1 MLATNTPMNETLVRR
16 SILSWLRLRPTPQ
29 VYLLGD
35 HPSLHNLARQFP
47 NHVHVEPR
55 VESSFDGVPLFSSVV
70 ARAEAIAPRLLR
82 RLPFA
87 FDHLPDHIQPRKHR
101 GAQEL
106 SEPEVREFVVRNSV
120 VESGSGELAFV
131 MWNHVAR
138 DPIPPFVCGRGGHW
152 QWLLRQLV
160 LGKQRVAVDATSAVT
175 AAMVMGAV
183 PVSSAAHTD
192 RSHSQLWLAGG
203 CNRGGV
209 EADSGANGGGE
220 GGTEGGGDGGRG
232 VWAGGGGA
240 WHCEVNR
247 RLEEQGAEQQRRML
261 DEGRVGLHA
270 GSSSS
275 SDEGGT
281 SSGEG
286 GGSSGGVDGK
296 TTGGKKKEVPQF
308 SVSVPSP
315 MDLPWAAMPCH
326 DTMTTTSVC
335 LLPRVRPAAC
345 PCELAPYH
353 GRTALDSI
361 PAPQDPLYFTCSVP
375 SALAL
380 HSESVRAASANL
392 STSSNSTPA
401 AADSHSSGG
410 EGQSS
415 AAAAVGGGAGE
426 AEGGAGEGR
435 GVAVREGHAL
445 QALLPVVADR
455 HGMVVLVAVS
465 DGDQDVLL
473 SFVCMLRHLNIT
485 NFLIAAT
492 DLPIL
497 SFAYLHS
504 LPVFHL
510 PSLDTPL
517 SSPSST
523 PLPSPHCTS
532 LTCRRRHSMH
542 VRSGAA
548 LAIVRLG
555 YHVASTL
562 VDTVWFHN
570 PLPDLL
576 AFGPN
581 AVAIQS
587 SVTDVDQPANSAEGR
602 STMSTGFFFVRGE
615 EKSAAALAAVVAH
628 AGGSRMAEHLSFFRV
643 LCGENGQLLLGS
655 DACRSPSGVKTRLLN
670 RRHFPTAAMFG
681 LWDAA
686 NVRKACGRIGCR
698 VLPSDHKLD
707 RAEKCRRLQERGLW
721 FGKNAR
727 ALSVASQVDLLR
739 MIRDRNMRRLMRQPF
754 KLHDSLMAA
763 FVAFIGL
770 YIATIVNSLTSNET
784 GLSFS
789 YYSLPFCQP
798 EEGIQRLDENF
809 GEVLIGDLIENSPY
823 KFRTLVK
830 QRAVKACD
838 VGPLTE
844 ADVENL
850 KSKIDGFYHVNFLLD
865 NLPVTLF
872 SLEDNEGDILTGIP
886 IGYSYNG
893 QYYLYNH
900 ILFKVLVHEYVE
912 SPAALAGMST
922 GYSSVDVFPQDGSYT
937 NQNSSSNGTAK
948 GFVVVGFESAACSI
962 RRSPDPEIP
971 RYSTLDPIDCFRGDP
986 QPIAPGESVVFSFD
1000 VLWEKSPIQWA
1011 SRWDA
1016 YLKMRGDKVHWFSIL
1031 NSLVVISCLAA
1042 AVFAILLRSVHRDL
1056 ARINSRD
1063 KEEAQQ
1069 LADESGWKL
1078 LVGDIFRSPPHP
1090 EVLCIVVSNG
1100 SQLLCM
1106 AVVTIFF
1113 AALGFMSP
1121 ASRGAL
1127 LMGMVLFYLLLSVV
1141 SGYVAARMWVTL
1153 SGVTVAS
1160 AVPFSLFSYLF
1171 LLWFVISVPLTILGC
1186 NLGLREPKIAYPVR
1200 TNQIPREIPE
1210 PNYMIHLGFHGYG
1223 SYTPW
1228 LLILAGGILPFG
1240 TLYIELYFIMSSM
1253 WMQRVY
1259 YGFGFLFVVLILL
1272 MLVCAEVA
1280 VVFTYLQLT
1289 MEDYRWWWRSLFAS
1303 GSVACYVFLFCVL
1316 YLVVDLRHMR
1326 SLLSATIFLCYSLL
1340 MSLAIFLATG
1350 TVGFFS
1356 SAYFVYYL
1364 FSSVKLD

>member
-1 MLATNTPMNETLVRR
+1 MIRLSR
-16 SILSWLRLRPTPQ
+16 SRG
-29 VYLLGD
+29 VGGGA
-35 HPSLHNLARQFP
+35 LARAKVQRGR
-47 NHVHVEPR
+47 ELLAGEDGERRRRRMEKRGGERGDWKGGIPR
-55 VESSFDGVPLFSSVV
+55 RWLQEDESTGENRPMVLDFD
-70 ARAEAIAPRLLR
+70 EE
-82 RLPFA
+82 
-87 FDHLPDHIQPRKHR
+87 D
-101 GAQEL
+101 E
-106 SEPEVREFVVRNSV
+106 EEVK
-120 VESGSGELAFV
+120 L
-131 MWNHVAR
+131 W
-138 DPIPPFVCGRGGHW
+138 GGHW
-152 QWLLRQLV
+152 QWLLRQV
-160 LGKQRVAVDATSAVT
+160 VVGRQRVAVDATSAVT
-175 AAMVMGAV
+175 AAMIIDGA
-183 PVSSAAHTD
+183 PVESAEHGE
-192 RSHSQLWLAGG
+192 RGHSQLWLAGG
-203 CNRGGV
+203 CERGGV
-209 EADSGANGGGE
+209 GADSGENGGGE
-220 GGTEGGGDGGRG
+220 GRMMGKGDGGRG
-232 VWAGGGGA
+232 VWAGGGGGGA

-247 RLEEQGAEQQRRML
+247 RLEEQGAEQQRRVL
-261 DEGRVGLHA
+261 DEGTLRLHA

-275 SDEGGT
+275 D
-281 SSGEG
+281 EG

-296 TTGGKKKEVPQF
+296 TTGGKRKEVPQF
-308 SVSVPSP
+308 SVSVPST
-315 MDLPWAAMPCH
+315 MDLPWTAMPCH
-326 DTMTTTSVC
+326 DTMTSTSVC
-335 LLPRVRPAAC
+335 LLPRVRPSSC
-345 PCELAPYH
+345 PCELTPYH
-353 GRTALDSI
+353 GRTASDSI

-375 SALAL
+375 AALAL
-380 HSESVRAASANL
+380 HSESARAASANL
-392 STSSNSTPA
+392 SGSGPTP
-401 AADSHSSGG
+401 ADSHSSGF
-410 EGQSS
+410 EGQTSVS
-415 AAAAVGGGAGE
+415 AAVGGGAGE
-426 AEGGAGEGR
+426 AQGGVGEGGGA
-435 GVAVREGHAL
+435 VVREGHAL
-445 QALLPVVADR
+445 QVLLPVVADR

-465 DGDQDVLL
+465 DGDQDMLL

-517 SSPSST
+517 SSSSST
-523 PLPSPHCTS
+523 SSLSPAHCTS

-542 VRSGAA
+542 VRSRAA

-587 SVTDVDQPANSAEGR
+587 SVTDVEQPANSVEGT

-681 LWDAA
+681 LWDAE
-686 NVRKACGRIGCR
+686 NVRRACGRIGCR
-698 VLPSDHKLD
+698 VLPSDHKLAD
-707 RAEKCRRLQERGLW
+707 KAEKCRRLQERGLC
-721 FGKNAR
+721 
-727 ALSVASQVDLLR
+727 
-739 MIRDRNMRRLMRQPF
+739 
-754 KLHDSLMAA
+754 
-763 FVAFIGL
+763 
-770 YIATIVNSLTSNET
+770 
-784 GLSFS
+784 

-809 GEVLIGDLIENSPY
+809 GEVLIGDLIENSPF
-823 KFRTLVK
+823 KFRTLAK

-844 ADVENL
+844 ADVEDL

-886 IGYSYNG
+886 IGYNHNG

-912 SPAALAGMST
+912 SPAALAGMSM
-922 GYSSVDVFPQDGSYT
+922 GYSSVDVFPQEGSYAD
-937 NQNSSSNGTAK
+937 QGSSPNGTAN

-986 QPIAPGESVVFSFD
+986 QPITPGESIVVSFD

-1090 EVLCIVVSNG
+1090 EVLCIIVSNG

-1141 SGYVAARMWVTL
+1141 SGYVASRMWVTL
-1153 SGVTVAS
+1153 TGATVAS
-1160 AVPFSLFSYLF
+1160 AGASNNSSDGGSSSSSPLSKEAAAAVRVLAIKVACFFPGICAVTLLVINLFIWATGSTGAVPFSLFSYLF

-1186 NLGLREPKIAYPVR
+1186 NLGLKEQKIAYPVR
-1200 TNQIPREIPE
+1200 TNQIPREIPD
-1210 PNYMIHLGFHGYG
+1210 PNYIPHLGFQGYG

-1228 LLILAGGILPFG
+1228 LLILAGGVLPFG
-1240 TLYIELYFIMSSM
+1240 TLYIELYFIMSSI

-1280 VVFTYLQLT
+1280 VVFTYFQLT

-1350 TVGFFS
+1350 TVGFFA
-1356 SAYFVYYL
+1356 SAYFVYYI